1 MDIKNKIGKIV
12 YKDISEL
19 ENFQGDLKTLTKV
32 QAEKLKAS
40 IKRHGNIAPV
50 FIWGS
55 KILDGVQRTTIMKDM
70 GMTEKIACVEIMA
83 DDEKEAKEILLQLSS
98 AHGYI
103 EDDKLH
109 EFIETAGLD
118 FEILKLEISPVNI
131 RMETFEMCY
140 YKDEQIDVIEGE
152 QGNSNLDHFYQG
164 NSRGFRLGDL
174 MCYITDEKLIAEMN
188 EFTKKII
195 EVDEDQRYLNSIGET
210 MVRYILK
217 NETLFLQ
224 K

>member
-1 MDIKNKIGKIV
+1 MDKEVEKNGKVVYYNGMDIKNKIGKIV

-50 FIWGS
+50 FIWGN

-109 EFIETAGLD
+109 KFIEMAGLD
-118 FEILKLEISPVNI
+118 FDILKYEIAPVNI
-131 RMETFEMCY
+131 NMGTFEMSY
-140 YKDEQIDVIEGE
+140 YKEPVINEKEGDCKKK
-152 QGNSNLDHFYQG
+152 NKCPKC
-164 NSRGFRLGDL
+164 GFGW
-174 MCYITDEKLIAEMN
+174 
-188 EFTKKII
+188 
-195 EVDEDQRYLNSIGET
+195 
-210 MVRYILK
+210 
-217 NETLFLQ
+217 
-224 K
+224 